1 MKNNLDNYIRICLGI
16 ISGSIFL
23 IILMAASIITYVI
36 FFDSSET
43 TQIERRQEHVEN
55 HIKEA
60 EKLGFSG
67 AIIPTGISSKKN
79 SKLYKINTT
88 TISNG
93 GINMKYY
100 LRDNGTIS
108 SAASVNGGADGTN
121 DRCFIMLLC
130 LFVVHAFGL
139 QHVFP
144 DVF

>member
-60 EKLGFSG
+60 EKLDE
-67 AIIPTGISSKKN
+67 IIKILEEINLNLDEKKN
-79 SKLYKINTT
+79 K
-88 TISNG
+88 
-93 GINMKYY
+93 
-100 LRDNGTIS
+100 
-108 SAASVNGGADGTN
+108 
-121 DRCFIMLLC
+121 
-130 LFVVHAFGL
+130 
-139 QHVFP
+139 
-144 DVF
+144 